1 MNTICKPE
9 ESIVPLITSVAVSQ
23 DGRYTLD
30 SIDSLIGNF
39 QSTIV
44 TLPAETTN
52 LARLISTYGSDVV
65 FQSNENLN
73 RMLTGIAAPIIPN
86 YPTINERIT
95 TGVPITPVEYAEF
108 VTEFLYT
115 PFSLNVDIA
124 TDYVK
129 IVTELDTFFADNFTN
144 NSMNSFCSIA
154 PIVFG
159 AIQGFFNLLDSFND
173 IVSKIQNFSLASL
186 LDMLK
191 EKIIDVIDKTI
202 EKVKGIIENFSLKN
216 IMGEAETFFNE
227 KIVAKALELKETAES
242 FFSEKNIKSLK
253 DKIKGLINY
262 ATSLFKNPS
271 IEEIQY
277 LIYRFCAFISKV
289 EKEIN
294 FLKGPLELLVEN
306 YKNAISTLTGRS
318 NYNTA
323 AAVASGAIRYGVD
336 QRRTGVTESQTRE
349 TSYGN
354 EEPIDPAEIDN
365 VTKWNNGKGD
375 SRVTFDGGPLRDGEQ
390 SWSKVEPLAKI
401 RLMRLQAAFGKQLLI
416 KSAWRSIQRQE
427 ELYAK
432 DLADNGGSPSGNVA
446 KPGSSLHNSGLAF
459 DVVWSGI
466 NTQTR
471 EEFIEMARS
480 KRFGGIGRYGTQFVH
495 IDIGA
500 ERSWGS

>member
-9 ESIVPLITSVAVSQ
+9 ESIVPLITSVAVSP

-30 SIDSLIGNF
+30 SIDSLIANF
-39 QSTIV
+39 QATIV
-44 TLPAETTN
+44 TLPKDTTN
-52 LARLISTYGSDVV
+52 LSRLISTYGNDIV

-73 RMLTGIAAPIIPN
+73 RMLVGIAVPIMPN
-86 YPTINERIT
+86 YPMINERIT
-95 TGVPITPVEYAEF
+95 SGVPITPVEYAEF

-115 PFSLNVDIA
+115 PFSLNIAIA

-129 IVTELDTFFADNFTN
+129 IVTELDMFFGDNFTK

-159 AIQGFFNLLDSFND
+159 AIQGFFDLLDSFND

-191 EKIIDVIDKTI
+191 EKILDVIDKTI

-216 IMGEAETFFNE
+216 IMGQVETFVNE
-227 KIVAKALELKETAES
+227 KIVGKALELKETAES

-289 EKEIN
+289 EREIN

-306 YKNAISTLTGRS
+306 YKNAISIITGRS

-323 AAVASGAIRYGVD
+323 YAVSAGAIRYDTG
-336 QRRTGVTESQTRE
+336 QRRIGVAESQTRE
-349 TSYGN
+349 SSYGN

-365 VTKWNNGKGD
+365 VTKWNNGNGD
-375 SRVTFDGGPLRDGEQ
+375 SRVIFGDGPLRDGEQ
-390 SWSKVEPLAKI
+390 SWSRVEPLAKI
-401 RLMRLQAAFGKQLLI
+401 RLMRLQAAFGKQLI
-416 KSAWRSIQRQE
+416 ITSAFRSIESQQK
-427 ELYAK
+427 LYEK
-432 DLADNGGSPSGNVA
+432 DLAENGGVPSGNVA
-446 KPGSSLHNSGLAF
+446 KPGSSQHNVGTAF

-466 NTQTR
+466 NIQTR

-480 KRFGGIGRYGTQFVH
+480 KRFGGIGRYGTRFVH